1 MAKMQSM
8 KLSSMKAASIQSAS
22 MPSAR
27 VTAASRTPVWQDY
40 LTMTKPK
47 VVAMLLLTALVGMCL
62 AVPGIPP
69 MKAVLLGLLGIGL
82 QSAAAA
88 AFNHVLDRRFDA
100 KMARTYHRP
109 LAKGRVATHHAVVFA
124 ASLMVAGF
132 GVLWQLNPL
141 TAWLTFASL
150 IGYAVVYTVWLKHAT
165 PQNIVIGGLAGAAP
179 PLLGWTA
186 VTGQLDP
193 HALLLVMLVFTW
205 TPPHFW
211 ALAIHR
217 RDDYAN
223 AGIPMLP
230 VTHGIAFTQTM
241 VLLYTVMLAIV
252 GLLPWLTGMSGMLYL
267 IGSSALNLA
276 FIGYACRLKFADK
289 AVKKGYAWSTFTFSI
304 WHLLALFVVLLAD
317 HWVRIAF
324 S

>member
-1 MAKMQSM
+1 MDKSQ
-8 KLSSMKAASIQSAS
+8 LLHSS
-22 MPSAR
+22 R
-27 VTAASRTPVWQDY
+27 VRSPPIAVWRDY

-62 AVPGIPP
+62 AVQGIPP
-69 MKAVLLGLLGIGL
+69 ANAVILGLTGIGF

-88 AFNHVLDRRFDA
+88 TFNHVLDRRFDA

-109 LAKGRVATHHAVVFA
+109 LAKGRVETWKAVVFA
-124 ASLMVAGF
+124 MTLMLVGF
-132 GVLWQLNPL
+132 GLLMMLNVL
-141 TAWLTFASL
+141 TAWLTMASL
-150 IGYAVVYTVWLKHAT
+150 VGYALVYTVWLKHAT

-193 HALLLVMLVFTW
+193 HALLLVMLVFAW

-217 RDDYAN
+217 RDDYAK

-230 VTHGIAFTQTM
+230 VTHGIEYTKTM
-241 VLLYTVMLAIV
+241 VLLYTVILFAV
-252 GLLPWLTGMSGMLYL
+252 GLLPWLTGMSGWVYL
-267 IGSSALNLA
+267 IGSGALNLG
-276 FIGYACRLKFADK
+276 FLGYALKLKFFDSEGHSWA
-289 AVKKGYAWSTFTFSI
+289 TFKYSI

-317 HWVRIAF
+317 HWLLPWYG
-324 S
+324 

>member
-1 MAKMQSM
+1 MAKSQLLGNAGS
-8 KLSSMKAASIQSAS
+8 
-22 MPSAR
+22 
-27 VTAASRTPVWQDY
+27 TAASKPTAQSRAAHLKRAKPALWRDY

-69 MKAVLLGLLGIGL
+69 AKAVVLGLMGIGF

-88 AFNHVLDRRFDA
+88 VFNHVLDRRLDA
-100 KMARTYHRP
+100 QMARTYHRP
-109 LAKGRVATHHAVVFA
+109 LAKGRVATYKAVIFA
-124 ASLMVAGF
+124 SSLMVLGF
-132 GVLWQLNPL
+132 VMLLALNAL
-141 TAWLTFASL
+141 TAWLTMASL
-150 IGYAVVYTVWLKHAT
+150 VGYALVYTVWLKHAT

-217 RDDYAN
+217 KDDYAK

-230 VTHGIAFTQTM
+230 VTHGIEFTKTM
-241 VLLYTVMLAIV
+241 VLLYTVILFVV
-252 GLLPWLTGMSGMLYL
+252 GLLPWLTGMSGGLYL
-267 IGSSALNLA
+267 IGSSLLNA
-276 FIGYACRLKFADK
+276 GFIGYAVKLKFADT
-289 AVKKGYAWSTFTFSI
+289 VGHAWATFKYSI

-317 HWVRIAF
+317 HWLTALL
-324 S
+324 

>member
-1 MAKMQSM
+1 MAKSE
-8 KLSSMKAASIQSAS
+8 LLHARRTRA
-22 MPSAR
+22 PSVALWR
-27 VTAASRTPVWQDY
+27 DY

-62 AVPGIPP
+62 AVQGIPP
-69 MKAVLLGLLGIGL
+69 ADAVILGLAGIGL

-100 KMARTYHRP
+100 QMARTYHRP
-109 LAKGRVATHHAVVFA
+109 LAKGRIETWKAVVFA
-124 ASLMVAGF
+124 TSLMLIGF
-132 GVLWQLNPL
+132 ALLLMLNAL
-141 TAWLTFASL
+141 TAWLTMASL
-150 IGYAVVYTVWLKHAT
+150 VGYALIYTVWLKHAT

-193 HALLLVMLVFTW
+193 HAFLLVMLVFAW

-217 RDDYAN
+217 RDDYAK

-230 VTHGIAFTQTM
+230 VTHGIEYTKTM
-241 VLLYTVMLAIV
+241 VLLYTLILFAV
-252 GLLPWLTGMSGMLYL
+252 GLLPWLTSMSGWLYL
-267 IGSSALNLA
+267 LGSSVLNLG
-276 FIGYACRLKFADK
+276 FIAYALKLKFADSE
-289 AVKKGYAWSTFTFSI
+289 GHAWATFKYSI

-317 HWVRIAF
+317 HWLLPLYG
-324 S
+324 

>member
-1 MAKMQSM
+1 MAKSE
-8 KLSSMKAASIQSAS
+8 LLHARRTRA
-22 MPSAR
+22 PSVALWR
-27 VTAASRTPVWQDY
+27 DY

-62 AVPGIPP
+62 AVQGIPP
-69 MKAVLLGLLGIGL
+69 ADAVILGLAGIGL

-100 KMARTYHRP
+100 QMARTYHRP
-109 LAKGRVATHHAVVFA
+109 LAKGRVETWKAVVFA
-124 ASLMVAGF
+124 TSLMLIGF
-132 GVLWQLNPL
+132 VLLMMLNAL
-141 TAWLTFASL
+141 TAWLTMASL
-150 IGYAVVYTVWLKHAT
+150 VGYALIYTVWLKHAT

-193 HALLLVMLVFTW
+193 HAFLLVMLVFAW

-217 RDDYAN
+217 RDDYAK

-230 VTHGIAFTQTM
+230 VTHGIEYTKTM
-241 VLLYTVMLAIV
+241 VLLYTLILFAV
-252 GLLPWLTGMSGMLYL
+252 GLLPWLTGMSGWLYL
-267 IGSSALNLA
+267 VGSSVLNLG
-276 FIGYACRLKFADK
+276 FIAYALKLKFADSE
-289 AVKKGYAWSTFTFSI
+289 GHAWATFKYSI

-317 HWVRIAF
+317 HWLLPLYG
-324 S
+324 

>member
-1 MAKMQSM
+1 MAKSE
-8 KLSSMKAASIQSAS
+8 LLHARRTRA
-22 MPSAR
+22 PSVALWR
-27 VTAASRTPVWQDY
+27 DY

-62 AVPGIPP
+62 AVQGIPP
-69 MKAVLLGLLGIGL
+69 ADAVILGLAGIGL

-100 KMARTYHRP
+100 QMARTYHRP
-109 LAKGRVATHHAVVFA
+109 LAKGRVETWKAVVFA
-124 ASLMVAGF
+124 TSLMLIGF
-132 GVLWQLNPL
+132 ALLMMLNAL
-141 TAWLTFASL
+141 TAWLTMASL
-150 IGYAVVYTVWLKHAT
+150 VGYALIYTVWLKHAT

-193 HALLLVMLVFTW
+193 HAFLLVMLVFAW

-217 RDDYAN
+217 RDDYAK

-230 VTHGIAFTQTM
+230 VTHGIEYTKTM
-241 VLLYTVMLAIV
+241 VLLYTLILFAV
-252 GLLPWLTGMSGMLYL
+252 GLLPWLTGMSGWLYL
-267 IGSSALNLA
+267 VGSSALNLG
-276 FIGYACRLKFADK
+276 FIAYALKLKFADSE
-289 AVKKGYAWSTFTFSI
+289 GHAWATFKYSI
-304 WHLLALFVVLLAD
+304 WHLLALFMVLLAD
-317 HWVRIAF
+317 HWLLPLYG
-324 S
+324 

>member
-1 MAKMQSM
+1 MAKSE
-8 KLSSMKAASIQSAS
+8 LLHARRTRA
-22 MPSAR
+22 PSVALWR
-27 VTAASRTPVWQDY
+27 DY

-62 AVPGIPP
+62 AVQGIPP
-69 MKAVLLGLLGIGL
+69 ADVVILGLAGIGL

-100 KMARTYHRP
+100 QMARTYHRP
-109 LAKGRVATHHAVVFA
+109 LAKGRVETWKAVVFA
-124 ASLMVAGF
+124 TSLMLIGF
-132 GVLWQLNPL
+132 ALLMMLNAL
-141 TAWLTFASL
+141 TAWLTMASL
-150 IGYAVVYTVWLKHAT
+150 VGYALIYTVWLKHAT

-193 HALLLVMLVFTW
+193 HAFLLVMLVFAW

-217 RDDYAN
+217 RDDYAK

-230 VTHGIAFTQTM
+230 VTHGIEYTKTM
-241 VLLYTVMLAIV
+241 VLLYTLILFAV
-252 GLLPWLTGMSGMLYL
+252 GLLPWLTGMSGWLYL
-267 IGSSALNLA
+267 VGSSVLNLG
-276 FIGYACRLKFADK
+276 FIAYALKLKFA
-289 AVKKGYAWSTFTFSI
+289 ASEGHAWATFKYSI

-317 HWVRIAF
+317 HWLLPLYG
-324 S
+324 

>member
-1 MAKMQSM
+1 MAKSELLQ
-8 KLSSMKAASIQSAS
+8 ARRTRA
-22 MPSAR
+22 PSVALWR
-27 VTAASRTPVWQDY
+27 DY

-62 AVPGIPP
+62 AVQGIPP
-69 MKAVLLGLLGIGL
+69 ADAVILGLVGIGL

-100 KMARTYHRP
+100 QMARTYHRP
-109 LAKGRVATHHAVVFA
+109 LAKGRVETWKAVVFA
-124 ASLMVAGF
+124 TSLMLIGF
-132 GVLWQLNPL
+132 ALLMVLNAL
-141 TAWLTFASL
+141 TAWLTMASL
-150 IGYAVVYTVWLKHAT
+150 VGYALIYTVWLKHAT

-193 HALLLVMLVFTW
+193 HAFLLVMLVFAW

-217 RDDYAN
+217 RDDYAK

-230 VTHGIAFTQTM
+230 VTHGIEYTKTM
-241 VLLYTVMLAIV
+241 VLLYTLILFAV
-252 GLLPWLTGMSGMLYL
+252 GLLPWLTGMSGWLYL
-267 IGSSALNLA
+267 VGSSVLNLG
-276 FIGYACRLKFADK
+276 FIAYALKLKFADSE
-289 AVKKGYAWSTFTFSI
+289 GHAWATFKYSI

-317 HWVRIAF
+317 HWLLPLYG
-324 S
+324 

>member
-1 MAKMQSM
+1 MT
-8 KLSSMKAASIQSAS
+8 KLFQ
-22 MPSAR
+22 
-27 VTAASRTPVWQDY
+27 TAGRAPVKGSVVRPGVWQDY
-40 LTMTKPK
+40 LTITKPK

-69 MKAVLLGLLGIGL
+69 IKAVVLGLAGIGL

-100 KMARTYHRP
+100 QMARTHHRP
-109 LAKGRVATHHAVVFA
+109 LAKGRIATTRAVGFA
-124 ASLMVAGF
+124 TVLMVLGF
-132 GVLWQLNPL
+132 ALLWQLNAL

-150 IGYAVVYTVWLKHAT
+150 VGYAVVYTVWLKHAT

-217 RDDYAN
+217 KADYAR

-230 VTHGIAFTQTM
+230 VTHGIEFTKTM
-241 VLLYTVMLAIV
+241 VLLYTVMLVLV
-252 GLLPWLTGMSGMLYL
+252 GLLPWLTGMSGLFYL
-267 IGSSALNLA
+267 AGSSILNLGFVA
-276 FIGYACRLKFADK
+276 YALKLKFAD
-289 AVKKGYAWSTFTFSI
+289 VPGHAWATFKYSI
-304 WHLLALFVVLLAD
+304 WHLLGLFVVLLGD
-317 HWVRIAF
+317 HWLLALLR
-324 S
+324 

>member
-1 MAKMQSM
+1 MAKSQVFTSPR
-8 KLSSMKAASIQSAS
+8 SHAASSAK
-22 MPSAR
+22 PAL
-27 VTAASRTPVWQDY
+27 WQDY

-69 MKAVLLGLLGIGL
+69 LKAVILGLAGIGF

-109 LAKGRVATHHAVVFA
+109 LAKGRIETHKAIAFAVVLMAVGFA
-124 ASLMVAGF
+124 L
-132 GVLWQLNPL
+132 LWQLNAL
-141 TAWLTFASL
+141 TAWLTMASL
-150 IGYAVVYTVWLKHAT
+150 VGYALVYTVWLKHAT

-217 RDDYAN
+217 RDDYAK

-230 VTHGIAFTQTM
+230 VTHGIAFTKTM
-241 VLLYTVMLAIV
+241 VLLYTLMLFAV
-252 GLLPWLTGMSGMLYL
+252 GVLPWLTGMSGMLYL
-267 IGSSALNLA
+267 VGSSLLNLG
-276 FIGYACRLKFADK
+276 FIGYAWKLKFTDSE
-289 AVKKGYAWSTFTFSI
+289 GHAWATFKYSI

-317 HWVRIAF
+317 HWLVAWLG
-324 S
+324 

>member
-1 MAKMQSM
+1 MAKSE
-8 KLSSMKAASIQSAS
+8 LLH
-22 MPSAR
+22 AR
-27 VTAASRTPVWQDY
+27 RTRTPSVALWRDY

-62 AVPGIPP
+62 AVQGIPP
-69 MKAVLLGLLGIGL
+69 ADAVILGLAGIGL

-100 KMARTYHRP
+100 QMARTYHRP
-109 LAKGRVATHHAVVFA
+109 LAKGRVETWKAVVFA
-124 ASLMVAGF
+124 ISLMLIGF
-132 GVLWQLNPL
+132 ALLMMLNAL
-141 TAWLTFASL
+141 TAWLTMASL
-150 IGYAVVYTVWLKHAT
+150 VGYALIYTVWLKHAT

-193 HALLLVMLVFTW
+193 HAFLLVMLVFAW

-217 RDDYAN
+217 RDDYAK

-230 VTHGIAFTQTM
+230 VTHGIEYTKTM
-241 VLLYTVMLAIV
+241 VLLYTLILFAV
-252 GLLPWLTGMSGMLYL
+252 GLLPWLTGMSGWLYL
-267 IGSSALNLA
+267 VGSSALNLG
-276 FIGYACRLKFADK
+276 FIAYALKLKFADSE
-289 AVKKGYAWSTFTFSI
+289 GHAWATFKYSI

-317 HWVRIAF
+317 HWLLPLYG
-324 S
+324 

>member
-1 MAKMQSM
+1 MDKSQ
-8 KLSSMKAASIQSAS
+8 LLHSS
-22 MPSAR
+22 R
-27 VTAASRTPVWQDY
+27 VRSPPIAVWRDY

-62 AVPGIPP
+62 AVQGIPP
-69 MKAVLLGLLGIGL
+69 ANGVILGLTGIGF

-88 AFNHVLDRRFDA
+88 TFNHVLDRRFDA

-109 LAKGRVATHHAVVFA
+109 LAKGRVETWKAVVFA
-124 ASLMVAGF
+124 MTLMLVGF
-132 GVLWQLNPL
+132 GLLMMLNAL
-141 TAWLTFASL
+141 TAWLTMASL
-150 IGYAVVYTVWLKHAT
+150 VGYALVYTVWLKHAT

-193 HALLLVMLVFTW
+193 HALLLVMLVFAW

-217 RDDYAN
+217 RDDYAK

-230 VTHGIAFTQTM
+230 VTHGIEYTKTM
-241 VLLYTVMLAIV
+241 VLLYTVILFAV
-252 GLLPWLTGMSGMLYL
+252 GLLPWLTGMSGWVYL
-267 IGSSALNLA
+267 IGSSVLNLG
-276 FIGYACRLKFADK
+276 FLGYVMKLKFFDSE
-289 AVKKGYAWSTFTFSI
+289 GHAWATFKYSI

-317 HWVRIAF
+317 HWLLPWYG
-324 S
+324 

>member
-1 MAKMQSM
+1 MAKSE
-8 KLSSMKAASIQSAS
+8 LLHARRTRA
-22 MPSAR
+22 PSVALWR
-27 VTAASRTPVWQDY
+27 DY

-62 AVPGIPP
+62 AVQGIPP
-69 MKAVLLGLLGIGL
+69 ADAVILGLAGIGL

-100 KMARTYHRP
+100 QMARTYHRP
-109 LAKGRVATHHAVVFA
+109 LAKGRVETWKAVVFA
-124 ASLMVAGF
+124 TSLMLIGF
-132 GVLWQLNPL
+132 ALLMMLNAL
-141 TAWLTFASL
+141 TAWLTMASL
-150 IGYAVVYTVWLKHAT
+150 VGYALIYTVWLKHAT

-193 HALLLVMLVFTW
+193 HAFLLVMLVFAW

-217 RDDYAN
+217 RDDYAK

-230 VTHGIAFTQTM
+230 VTHGIEYTKTM
-241 VLLYTVMLAIV
+241 VLLYTLILFAV
-252 GLLPWLTGMSGMLYL
+252 GLLPWLTGMSGWLYL
-267 IGSSALNLA
+267 LGSSALNLG
-276 FIGYACRLKFADK
+276 FIGYALKLKFADSE
-289 AVKKGYAWSTFTFSI
+289 GHAWATFKYSI

-317 HWVRIAF
+317 HWLLPLYG
-324 S
+324 

>member
-1 MAKMQSM
+1 MAKSE
-8 KLSSMKAASIQSAS
+8 LLHARRTRA
-22 MPSAR
+22 PSVALWR
-27 VTAASRTPVWQDY
+27 DY

-62 AVPGIPP
+62 AVQGIPP
-69 MKAVLLGLLGIGL
+69 ADAVILGLAGIGL

-88 AFNHVLDRRFDA
+88 AFNHALDRRFDA
-100 KMARTYHRP
+100 QMARTYHRP
-109 LAKGRVATHHAVVFA
+109 LAKGRVETWKAVVFA
-124 ASLMVAGF
+124 TGLMLIGF
-132 GVLWQLNPL
+132 ALLMMLNAL
-141 TAWLTFASL
+141 TAWLTMASL
-150 IGYAVVYTVWLKHAT
+150 VGYALIYTVWLKHAT

-193 HALLLVMLVFTW
+193 HAFLLVMLVFAW

-217 RDDYAN
+217 RDDYAK

-230 VTHGIAFTQTM
+230 VTHGIEYTKTM
-241 VLLYTVMLAIV
+241 VLLYTLILFAV
-252 GLLPWLTGMSGMLYL
+252 GLLPWLTGMSGWLYL
-267 IGSSALNLA
+267 VGSSALNLG
-276 FIGYACRLKFADK
+276 FIAYALKLKFADSE
-289 AVKKGYAWSTFTFSI
+289 GHAWATFKYSI

-317 HWVRIAF
+317 HWLLPLYG
-324 S
+324 

>member
-1 MAKMQSM
+1 MAKSE
-8 KLSSMKAASIQSAS
+8 LLHARRTRA
-22 MPSAR
+22 PSVALWR
-27 VTAASRTPVWQDY
+27 DY

-62 AVPGIPP
+62 AVQGIPP
-69 MKAVLLGLLGIGL
+69 ADAVILGLAGIGL

-100 KMARTYHRP
+100 QMARTYHRP
-109 LAKGRVATHHAVVFA
+109 LAKGRVETWKAVVFA
-124 ASLMVAGF
+124 TSLMLIGF
-132 GVLWQLNPL
+132 ALLMMLYAL
-141 TAWLTFASL
+141 TAWLTMASL
-150 IGYAVVYTVWLKHAT
+150 VGYALIYTVWLKHAT

-193 HALLLVMLVFTW
+193 HAFLLVMLVFAW

-217 RDDYAN
+217 RDDYAK

-230 VTHGIAFTQTM
+230 VTHGIEYTKTM
-241 VLLYTVMLAIV
+241 VLLYTLILFAV
-252 GLLPWLTGMSGMLYL
+252 GLLPWLTSMSGWLYL
-267 IGSSALNLA
+267 VGSSVLNLG
-276 FIGYACRLKFADK
+276 FIAYALKLKFADSE
-289 AVKKGYAWSTFTFSI
+289 GHAWATFKYSI

-317 HWVRIAF
+317 HWLLPLYG
-324 S
+324 

>member
-1 MAKMQSM
+1 MAKSQVFTSPR
-8 KLSSMKAASIQSAS
+8 SHAASSAK
-22 MPSAR
+22 PAL
-27 VTAASRTPVWQDY
+27 WQDY

-69 MKAVLLGLLGIGL
+69 LKAVILGLAGIGF

-100 KMARTYHRP
+100 KMARTYYRP
-109 LAKGRVATHHAVVFA
+109 LAKGRIETHKAIAFAVVLMAVGFA
-124 ASLMVAGF
+124 L
-132 GVLWQLNPL
+132 LWQLNAL
-141 TAWLTFASL
+141 TAWLTMASL
-150 IGYAVVYTVWLKHAT
+150 VGYALVYTVWLKHAT

-217 RDDYAN
+217 RDDYAK

-230 VTHGIAFTQTM
+230 VTHGIAFTKTM
-241 VLLYTVMLAIV
+241 VLLYTFMLFAV
-252 GLLPWLTGMSGMLYL
+252 GVLPWLTGMSGMLYL
-267 IGSSALNLA
+267 VGSSLLNLG
-276 FIGYACRLKFADK
+276 FIGYAWKLKFADSE
-289 AVKKGYAWSTFTFSI
+289 GHAWATFKYSI

-317 HWVRIAF
+317 HWLVVWLG
-324 S
+324 

>member
-1 MAKMQSM
+1 MAKSELLHARRTRAQSVA
-8 KLSSMKAASIQSAS
+8 LW
-22 MPSAR
+22 R
-27 VTAASRTPVWQDY
+27 DY

-62 AVPGIPP
+62 AVQGIPP
-69 MKAVLLGLLGIGL
+69 ADAVILGLAGIGL

-100 KMARTYHRP
+100 QMARTYHRP
-109 LAKGRVATHHAVVFA
+109 LAKGRVETWKAVVFA
-124 ASLMVAGF
+124 TSLMLIGF
-132 GVLWQLNPL
+132 ALLMMLNAL
-141 TAWLTFASL
+141 TAWLTMASL
-150 IGYAVVYTVWLKHAT
+150 VGYALIYTVWLKHAT

-193 HALLLVMLVFTW
+193 HAFLLVMLVFAW

-217 RDDYAN
+217 RDDYAK

-230 VTHGIAFTQTM
+230 VTHGIEYTKTM
-241 VLLYTVMLAIV
+241 VLLYTLILFAV
-252 GLLPWLTGMSGMLYL
+252 GLLPWLTGMSGWLYL
-267 IGSSALNLA
+267 VGSSALNLG
-276 FIGYACRLKFADK
+276 FIAYALKLKFADSE
-289 AVKKGYAWSTFTFSI
+289 GHAWATFKYSI

-317 HWVRIAF
+317 HWLLPLYG
-324 S
+324 

>member
-1 MAKMQSM
+1 MAKSE
-8 KLSSMKAASIQSAS
+8 LLHARRTRA
-22 MPSAR
+22 PSVALWR
-27 VTAASRTPVWQDY
+27 DY

-62 AVPGIPP
+62 AVQGIPP
-69 MKAVLLGLLGIGL
+69 ADAVILGLAGIGL

-100 KMARTYHRP
+100 QMARTYHRP
-109 LAKGRVATHHAVVFA
+109 LAKGRVETWKAVVFA
-124 ASLMVAGF
+124 TSLMLIGF
-132 GVLWQLNPL
+132 ALLMTLNAL
-141 TAWLTFASL
+141 TAWLTMASL
-150 IGYAVVYTVWLKHAT
+150 VGYALIYTVWLKHAT

-193 HALLLVMLVFTW
+193 HAFLLVMLVFAW

-217 RDDYAN
+217 RDDYAK

-230 VTHGIAFTQTM
+230 VTHGIEYTKTM
-241 VLLYTVMLAIV
+241 VLLYTLILFAV
-252 GLLPWLTGMSGMLYL
+252 GLLPWLTGMSGWLYL
-267 IGSSALNLA
+267 LGSSVLNLG
-276 FIGYACRLKFADK
+276 FIGYALKLKFADSE
-289 AVKKGYAWSTFTFSI
+289 GHAWATFKYSI

-317 HWVRIAF
+317 HWLLPLYG
-324 S
+324 

>member
-1 MAKMQSM
+1 MAKSELLHARRTRA
-8 KLSSMKAASIQSAS
+8 LSVALW
-22 MPSAR
+22 R
-27 VTAASRTPVWQDY
+27 DY

-62 AVPGIPP
+62 AVQGIPP
-69 MKAVLLGLLGIGL
+69 ADAVILGLAGIGL

-100 KMARTYHRP
+100 QMARTYHRP
-109 LAKGRVATHHAVVFA
+109 LAKGRVETWKAVVFA
-124 ASLMVAGF
+124 TSLMLIGF
-132 GVLWQLNPL
+132 ALLMMLNAL
-141 TAWLTFASL
+141 TAWLTMASL
-150 IGYAVVYTVWLKHAT
+150 VGYALIYTVWLKHAT

-193 HALLLVMLVFTW
+193 HAFLLVMLVFAW

-217 RDDYAN
+217 RDDYAK

-230 VTHGIAFTQTM
+230 VTHGIEYTKTM
-241 VLLYTVMLAIV
+241 VLLYTLILFAV
-252 GLLPWLTGMSGMLYL
+252 GLLPWLTGMSGWLYL
-267 IGSSALNLA
+267 VGSSVLNLG
-276 FIGYACRLKFADK
+276 FIAYALKLKFADSE
-289 AVKKGYAWSTFTFSI
+289 GHAWATFKYSI

-317 HWVRIAF
+317 HWLLPLYG
-324 S
+324 

>member
-1 MAKMQSM
+1 MAKSE
-8 KLSSMKAASIQSAS
+8 LLHARRTRA
-22 MPSAR
+22 PSVALWR
-27 VTAASRTPVWQDY
+27 DY

-62 AVPGIPP
+62 AVQGIPP
-69 MKAVLLGLLGIGL
+69 ADAVILGLAGIGL

-100 KMARTYHRP
+100 QMARTYHRP
-109 LAKGRVATHHAVVFA
+109 LAKGRVETWKAVVFA
-124 ASLMVAGF
+124 TSLMLIGF
-132 GVLWQLNPL
+132 ALLMMLNAL
-141 TAWLTFASL
+141 TAWLTMASL
-150 IGYAVVYTVWLKHAT
+150 VGYALIYTVWLKHAT

-193 HALLLVMLVFTW
+193 HAFLLVMLVFAW

-217 RDDYAN
+217 RDDYAK

-230 VTHGIAFTQTM
+230 VTHGIEYTKTM
-241 VLLYTVMLAIV
+241 VLLYTLILFAV
-252 GLLPWLTGMSGMLYL
+252 GLLPWLTGMSGWLYL
-267 IGSSALNLA
+267 VGSSVLNLG
-276 FIGYACRLKFADK
+276 FIAYALKLKFSDSE
-289 AVKKGYAWSTFTFSI
+289 GHAWATFKYSI

-317 HWVRIAF
+317 HWLLPLYG
-324 S
+324 

>member
-1 MAKMQSM
+1 MDKSELLHARRTR
-8 KLSSMKAASIQSAS
+8 A
-22 MPSAR
+22 PSVALWR
-27 VTAASRTPVWQDY
+27 DY

-62 AVPGIPP
+62 AVQGIPP
-69 MKAVLLGLLGIGL
+69 ADAVILGLAGIGL

-100 KMARTYHRP
+100 QMARTYHRP
-109 LAKGRVATHHAVVFA
+109 LAKGRVETWKAVVFA
-124 ASLMVAGF
+124 TSLMLIGF
-132 GVLWQLNPL
+132 ALLMMLNAL
-141 TAWLTFASL
+141 TAWLTMASL
-150 IGYAVVYTVWLKHAT
+150 VGYALIYTVWLKHAT

-193 HALLLVMLVFTW
+193 HAFLLVMLVFAW

-217 RDDYAN
+217 RDDYAK

-230 VTHGIAFTQTM
+230 VTHGIEYTKTM
-241 VLLYTVMLAIV
+241 VLLYTLILFAV
-252 GLLPWLTGMSGMLYL
+252 GLLPWLTGMSGWLYL
-267 IGSSALNLA
+267 VGSSVLNLG
-276 FIGYACRLKFADK
+276 FIAYALKLKFADNE
-289 AVKKGYAWSTFTFSI
+289 GHAWATFKYSI

-317 HWVRIAF
+317 HWLLPLYG
-324 S
+324 

>member
-1 MAKMQSM
+1 MAKSE
-8 KLSSMKAASIQSAS
+8 LLHARRTRA
-22 MPSAR
+22 PSVALWR
-27 VTAASRTPVWQDY
+27 DY

-62 AVPGIPP
+62 AVQGIPP
-69 MKAVLLGLLGIGL
+69 ADVLILGLAGIGL

-100 KMARTYHRP
+100 QMARTYHRP
-109 LAKGRVATHHAVVFA
+109 LAKGRVETWKAVVFA
-124 ASLMVAGF
+124 TSLMLFGF
-132 GVLWQLNPL
+132 ALLMMLNAL
-141 TAWLTFASL
+141 TAWLTMASL
-150 IGYAVVYTVWLKHAT
+150 VGYALIYTVWLKHAT

-193 HALLLVMLVFTW
+193 HAFLLVMLVFAW

-217 RDDYAN
+217 RDDYAK

-230 VTHGIAFTQTM
+230 VTHGIEYTKTM
-241 VLLYTVMLAIV
+241 VLLYTLILFAV
-252 GLLPWLTGMSGMLYL
+252 GLLPWLTGMSGWLYL
-267 IGSSALNLA
+267 VGSSVLNLG
-276 FIGYACRLKFADK
+276 FIAYALKLKFADSE
-289 AVKKGYAWSTFTFSI
+289 GHAWATFKYSI

-317 HWVRIAF
+317 HWLLPLYG
-324 S
+324 

>member
-1 MAKMQSM
+1 MAKSE
-8 KLSSMKAASIQSAS
+8 LLHARRTRA
-22 MPSAR
+22 PSVALWR
-27 VTAASRTPVWQDY
+27 DY

-62 AVPGIPP
+62 AVQGIPP
-69 MKAVLLGLLGIGL
+69 ADAVILGLAGIGL

-100 KMARTYHRP
+100 QMARTYHRP
-109 LAKGRVATHHAVVFA
+109 LAKGRVETWKAVVFA
-124 ASLMVAGF
+124 TSLMLIGF
-132 GVLWQLNPL
+132 ALLMMLNAL
-141 TAWLTFASL
+141 TAWLTMASL
-150 IGYAVVYTVWLKHAT
+150 VGYALIYTVWLKHAT

-193 HALLLVMLVFTW
+193 HAFLLVMLVFAW

-217 RDDYAN
+217 RDDYAK

-230 VTHGIAFTQTM
+230 VTHGIEYTKTM
-241 VLLYTVMLAIV
+241 VLLYTLILFAV
-252 GLLPWLTGMSGMLYL
+252 GLLPWLTGMSGWLYL
-267 IGSSALNLA
+267 VGSSVLNLG
-276 FIGYACRLKFADK
+276 FIAYALKLKFADSE
-289 AVKKGYAWSTFTFSI
+289 GHAWATFKYSI

-317 HWVRIAF
+317 HWLLPLYG
-324 S
+324 

>member
-1 MAKMQSM
+1 MAKSE
-8 KLSSMKAASIQSAS
+8 LLH
-22 MPSAR
+22 AR
-27 VTAASRTPVWQDY
+27 RTRAPLVALWRDY

-62 AVPGIPP
+62 AVQGIPP
-69 MKAVLLGLLGIGL
+69 ADAVILGLTGIGL

-100 KMARTYHRP
+100 QMARTYHRP
-109 LAKGRVATHHAVVFA
+109 LAKGRVETWKAVVFA
-124 ASLMVAGF
+124 TSLMLIGF
-132 GVLWQLNPL
+132 ALLMMLNAL
-141 TAWLTFASL
+141 TAWLTMASL
-150 IGYAVVYTVWLKHAT
+150 VGYALIYTVWLKHAT

-193 HALLLVMLVFTW
+193 HAFLLVMLVFAW

-217 RDDYAN
+217 RDDYAK

-230 VTHGIAFTQTM
+230 VTHGIEYTKTM
-241 VLLYTVMLAIV
+241 VLLYTLILFAV
-252 GLLPWLTGMSGMLYL
+252 GLLPWLTGMSGWLYL
-267 IGSSALNLA
+267 VGSSVLNLG
-276 FIGYACRLKFADK
+276 FIAYALKLKFADSE
-289 AVKKGYAWSTFTFSI
+289 GHAWATFKYSI

-317 HWVRIAF
+317 HWLLPLYG
-324 S
+324 

>member
-1 MAKMQSM
+1 MAKSE
-8 KLSSMKAASIQSAS
+8 LLHTCRTRTSSVALW
-22 MPSAR
+22 R
-27 VTAASRTPVWQDY
+27 DY

-62 AVPGIPP
+62 AVQGIPP
-69 MKAVLLGLLGIGL
+69 ADAVILGLAGIGL

-100 KMARTYHRP
+100 QMARTYHRP
-109 LAKGRVATHHAVVFA
+109 LAKGRVETWKAVVFA
-124 ASLMVAGF
+124 TSLMLSGF
-132 GVLWQLNPL
+132 ALLMMLNAL
-141 TAWLTFASL
+141 TAWLTMASL
-150 IGYAVVYTVWLKHAT
+150 VGYALIYTVWLKHAT

-193 HALLLVMLVFTW
+193 HAFLLVMLVFAW

-217 RDDYAN
+217 RDDYAK

-230 VTHGIAFTQTM
+230 VTHGIEYTKTM
-241 VLLYTVMLAIV
+241 VLLYTLILFAV
-252 GLLPWLTGMSGMLYL
+252 GLLPWLTGMSGWLYL
-267 IGSSALNLA
+267 VGSSALNLG
-276 FIGYACRLKFADK
+276 FIAYALKLKFADSE
-289 AVKKGYAWSTFTFSI
+289 GHAWATFKYSI

-317 HWVRIAF
+317 HWLLPLYG
-324 S
+324 

>member
-1 MAKMQSM
+1 MAKSE
-8 KLSSMKAASIQSAS
+8 LLHARRTRA
-22 MPSAR
+22 PSVALWR
-27 VTAASRTPVWQDY
+27 DY

-62 AVPGIPP
+62 AVQGIPSAD
-69 MKAVLLGLLGIGL
+69 AVILGLAGIGL

-100 KMARTYHRP
+100 QMARTYHRP
-109 LAKGRVATHHAVVFA
+109 LAKGRVETWKAVVFA
-124 ASLMVAGF
+124 TSLMLIGF
-132 GVLWQLNPL
+132 ALLMMLNAL
-141 TAWLTFASL
+141 TAWLTMASL
-150 IGYAVVYTVWLKHAT
+150 VGYALIYTVWLKHAT

-193 HALLLVMLVFTW
+193 HAFLLVMLVFAW

-217 RDDYAN
+217 RDDYAK

-230 VTHGIAFTQTM
+230 VTHGIEYTKTM
-241 VLLYTVMLAIV
+241 VLLYTLILFAV
-252 GLLPWLTGMSGMLYL
+252 GLLPWLTGMSGWLYL
-267 IGSSALNLA
+267 VGSSILNLG
-276 FIGYACRLKFADK
+276 FIAYALKLKFADSE
-289 AVKKGYAWSTFTFSI
+289 GHAWATFKYSI

-317 HWVRIAF
+317 HWLLPLYG
-324 S
+324 